1 MSNSLT
7 IMLVVAL
14 LSTVTIFGIAYAVAG
29 PRLMSGRR
37 SAQRVKS
44 ISQGE
49 FKRKGNKGQGKDDS
63 KERRRAIQET
73 LKELEDNQK
82 ENKRKVSIGNLI
94 DQAGFDFSV
103 RAFWIASG
111 ICGLTFAIV
120 LLVLGMGPIAIL
132 LGAFMGAFGLP
143 RWTVSYFAGRRRKA
157 FLEEFANSLDVI
169 VRGVKSGLP
178 LNECLKIIAREA
190 SEPVR
195 SEFQQIVDSQQM
207 GVPLDQSLAGFYER
221 MPIAEVNFFQIVL
234 VIQQSAGGNLSEALG
249 NLTSVL
255 RNRKIM
261 RAKIKAMSSEAK
273 ASAGIIGSLP
283 PAVMGLVYMTTPDYI
298 MLLFTTQTGHIMLGL
313 SAAWMLCG
321 VLVMRKMINFNF

>member
-1 MSNSLT
+1 MSSSLT
-7 IMLVVAL
+7 ITILIAVLSTATILGLGYVVVGPKL
-14 LSTVTIFGIAYAVAG
+14 LS
-29 PRLMSGRR
+29 GRK
-37 SAQRVKS
+37 SSQRVKA

-49 FKRKGNKGQGKDDS
+49 YKRKGKGQSKDDS
-63 KERRRAIQET
+63 KERRKAIQDT
-73 LKELEDNQK
+73 LKELEDKQK
-82 ENKRKVSIGNLI
+82 EKKRRITIRNLI
-94 DQAGFDFSV
+94 DQAGFEFSV
-103 RAFWIASG
+103 RAFWIGSG
-111 ICGLTFAIV
+111 ICGLAFAIA
-120 LLVLGMGPIAIL
+120 LLAAGMGPIAIL
-132 LGAFMGAFGLP
+132 LGTFMGAFGFP
-143 RWTVSYFAGRRRKA
+143 RWTVSYFAGRRKKV
-157 FLEEFANSLDVI
+157 FLEEFANALDII

-178 LNECLKIIAREA
+178 LNECLKIIARESA
-190 SEPVR
+190 DPVGG
-195 SEFQQIVDSQQM
+195 EFQQIVDSQQM

-249 NLTSVL
+249 NLTVVL

-283 PAVMGLVYMTTPDYI
+283 PAVMALVYMTSPEYI
-298 MLLFTTQTGHIMLGL
+298 TLLFTEQTGHMMLGL